1 MGQATLFLHVEA
13 FMVGKVVIL
22 SVIINK
28 MIFVLA
34 MIIVMVTDVQA
45 FKAKFLH

>member
-1 MGQATLFLHVEA
+1 MFLNVET

-28 MIFVLA
+28 MILVLA